1 MTTTLAHTRYMTV
14 RHLLALWRQPWYMA
28 VTLVQPV
35 IWLLLFGALF
45 KRVVDIPGF
54 GGGDYIAFL
63 TPGVVIMTAI
73 FSAGWTGMG
82 VIEDIERGVMDR
94 FLVSPVRRTAL
105 ILGRLGFAIVTAIQS
120 LIVVGLGVADGAS
133 FAGGIEGV
141 AVLIACAVLLSSAIG
156 ALSIGLALLARKEE
170 TLIAVVN
177 FIVLPLTFLS
187 STFMKLSLAPNWIRD
202 VARYN
207 PVNWAVEAGREALGA
222 NVDWGY
228 VGSRA
233 GALAALAIVC
243 VWLATRAFSAYQRS
257 M

>member
-1 MTTTLAHTRYMTV
+1 V
-14 RHLLALWRQPWYMA
+14 
-28 VTLVQPV
+28 
-35 IWLLLFGALF
+35 
-45 KRVVDIPGF
+45 
-54 GGGDYIAFL
+54 
-63 TPGVVIMTAI
+63 
-73 FSAGWTGMG
+73 
-82 VIEDIERGVMDR
+82 
-94 FLVSPVRRTAL
+94 
-105 ILGRLGFAIVTAIQS
+105 
-120 LIVVGLGVADGAS
+120 S
-133 FAGGIEGV
+133 FAVDAGTIFG
-141 AVLIACAVLLSSAIG
+141 LLGPNG
-156 ALSIGLALLARKEE
+156 AGKSTTVKILSIGLALLARKEE